1 MGLFINFTMDKF
13 LTPSPKGNFL
23 DKFQQSA
30 KKARTTLTPKRIFE
44 EVQQDS
50 DTSDIKILSDTE
62 TTSPGRKKKKPNP
75 SRAKSGMNLIPV
87 FVGLTTRSTL
97 HKLFEAGDIS
107 SSQVDKFYNGVR
119 AFYTKAMEYATKNLP
134 LDDLVMTN
142 STWIN
147 LSTRLTSSIDEVLY
161 FVQR

>member
-1 MGLFINFTMDKF
+1 MGLFIYFRMDKF

-50 DTSDIKILSDTE
+50 NTSDIEILRDTE
-62 TTSPGRKKKKPNP
+62 TSSPDRKKKKPNP

-87 FVGLTTRSTL
+87 Y
-97 HKLFEAGDIS
+97 LFN
-107 SSQVDKFYNGVR
+107 V
-119 AFYTKAMEYATKNLP
+119 TM
-134 LDDLVMTN
+134 
-142 STWIN
+142 
-147 LSTRLTSSIDEVLY
+147 
-161 FVQR
+161 